1 MKKVCY
7 FVQKIALILIHENFQ
22 ADDLGKPGL
31 VSIRQ
36 NMNKV
41 NFTIETTGA
50 LPPEEVVHQGLEI
63 LKTKLDVLKVLQ
75 KIHDSFI
82 QLKYIYRANLTYFE
96 SWQPHVPHHFLEIL
110 CSFYHTLPHQESS
123 KRKVRRGRKKISL
136 HILEESGNIVPT
148 RWTCFLL
155 FLFLRHGVTQPD
167 FE

>member
-75 KIHDSFI
+75 MIHDSFI
-82 QLKYIYRANLTYFE
+82 PLKYIFRANLTYFE

-110 CSFYHTLPHQESS
+110 CSITRYLIRRVLREKYAAVVRKSRSTSS
-123 KRKVRRGRKKISL
+123 KNRGTL
-136 HILEESGNIVPT
+136 
-148 RWTCFLL
+148 CLL
-155 FLFLRHGVTQPD
+155 DGHVFFCSFSFD
-167 FE
+167 ME